1 MNAARISPRRQT
13 GRQRNG
19 AAALDHV
26 LALAVTL
33 PVLTIVIP
41 VGERII
47 RAVWEMTCVQ
57 VAWPF
62 L

>member
-1 MNAARISPRRQT
+1 MRTSRSHDRQQV
-13 GRQRNG
+13 GRNRSG

-26 LALAVTL
+26 LVLAVTL
-33 PVLTIVIP
+33 PILTIVIP
-41 VGERII
+41 MGQRMI

>member
-1 MNAARISPRRQT
+1 MLAPHSTVYRRQH
-13 GRQRNG
+13 RQRRG

-33 PVLTIVIP
+33 PILTIVIP
-41 VGERII
+41 VGQRMI
-47 RAVWEMTCVQ
+47 RAVWELTCVQ

>member
-1 MNAARISPRRQT
+1 MYVRRLSPSIIKPRR
-13 GRQRNG
+13 G
-19 AAALDHV
+19 AAALDYV
-26 LALAVTL
+26 LVFSVTL

-41 VGERII
+41 IGMRMM
-47 RAVWEMTCVQ
+47 RAVWELTCLQ

>member
-1 MNAARISPRRQT
+1 MRRFSRHHPRT
-13 GRQRNG
+13 VGRTRRG
-19 AAALDHV
+19 AAALDYILV
-26 LALAVTL
+26 LSATL

-41 VGERII
+41 VGMRMM
-47 RAVWEMTCVQ
+47 RAVWEMTCLQ

>member
-1 MNAARISPRRQT
+1 MKASRTSPRRESS
-13 GRQRNG
+13 RLRSG

-26 LALAVTL
+26 LVLAVTL
-33 PVLTIVIP
+33 PILTIVIP
-41 VGERII
+41 VGERMI

>member
-1 MNAARISPRRQT
+1 MRRST
-13 GRQRNG
+13 RPAKYRQG
-19 AAALDHV
+19 AAALDYV
-26 LALAVTL
+26 LVLSATF

-41 VGERII
+41 IGLRMM
-47 RAVWEMTCVQ
+47 RAVWELTCLQ